1 MPQAAPVGLPSPP
14 MQQTPS
20 PSPLEIGYAPFRAV
34 GIGKAL
40 AGALALGVLV
50 CGFLFWLIYF
60 KAGSPQQSATIARLP
75 AVNATLNSLSAAF
88 LVTGYRAVRRGDW
101 RRHMRWM
108 FAALAASSLFFV
120 SYVVYHNYH
129 GDTKFRGVGP
139 IKGVYFFILIS
150 HIVLSVVVV
159 PMILLSFFLALS
171 GRLTA
176 HRRLSRYTFPIWL
189 YVSVTG
195 VLVFA
200 MLKAFSP

>member
-1 MPQAAPVGLPSPP
+1 MPQVTPQV
-14 MQQTPS
+14 TPS
-20 PSPLEIGYAPFRAV
+20 EVGYAPFRAV
-34 GIGKAL
+34 GLGKAL

-60 KAGSPQQSATIARLP
+60 KAGSPQQSGVIARLP

-88 LVTGYRAVRRGDW
+88 LVAGYLAIRRGRDNW
-101 RRHMRWM
+101 RPHMRWM
-108 FAALAASSLFFV
+108 FAALATSCLFFV

-129 GDTKFRGVGP
+129 GDTKFTGTGP
-139 IKGVYFFILIS
+139 VRPVYFFVLIS
-150 HIVLSVVVV
+150 HIVLSAIAV

-171 GRLTA
+171 GRLVA

-195 VLVFA
+195 VLVFL
-200 MLKAFSP
+200 MLKGFAR

>member
-1 MPQAAPVGLPSPP
+1 

-34 GIGKAL
+34 GLGKAL
-40 AGALALGVLV
+40 VGALALGVLV

-60 KAGSPQQSATIARLP
+60 KAGSPRQSDLIARLP

-88 LVTGYRAVRRGDW
+88 LVTGYVAVRRGDW
-101 RRHMRWM
+101 RRHVRWM
-108 FAALAASSLFFV
+108 FAALATSSLFLI

-129 GDTKFRGVGP
+129 GDTKFTGTGAVRP
-139 IKGVYFFILIS
+139 VYFFVLIS
-150 HIVLSVVVV
+150 HIVLSVIVV

-171 GRLTA
+171 GRLAA
-176 HRRLSRYTFPIWL
+176 HRRLSRYTLPVWL

-195 VLVFA
+195 VLVFV
-200 MLKAFSP
+200 MLKAFAR